1 MKKYVATLLLL
12 VGFSINCPA
21 QSVWKIS
28 RDDIQKSSY
37 LIMTDPYIEA
47 SFIPMMKGL
56 DEARDNTHV
65 LYCELTPEDFEKGVP
80 TLEKYI
86 ILPQENNLKG
96 FLTDSSFNY
105 IKQTI
110 QQYGND
116 TLAAIFQVLHPDFTR
131 LCLSSGTQTIGG
143 KATDLNQIID
153 FALINQLSSDSRPV
167 IGFETFENVMQLGFP
182 ADIIGNRAQSL
193 LQFCQT
199 IPNSHTLNKRITQ
212 AYRDGDLFILDQ
224 LINEKK
230 RSGQSERIDHM
241 NQKWTSR
248 IITVIR
254 DEPAIF
260 VINDTYA
267 LGKNGIFELLRKK
280 GYLIEAVE

>member
-1 MKKYVATLLLL
+1 MKKFVTTFLFFLI
-12 VGFSINCPA
+12 GFTMSCPA

-37 LIMTDPYIEA
+37 LIMTDPYIET
-47 SFIPMMKGL
+47 SFISTMKGL
-56 DEARDNTHV
+56 DEASTNTDII
-65 LYCELTPEDFEKGVP
+65 YCELTPQDFEEGMP
-80 TLEKYI
+80 SLEKYI

-131 LCLSSGTQTIGG
+131 LCLSSETQTIGG
-143 KATDLNQIID
+143 KATDIDQIID
-153 FALINQLSSDSRPV
+153 FALIKQLSSDNRPV
-167 IGFETFENVMQLGFP
+167 MGFESFENVMQLGFP

-199 IPNSHTLNKRITQ
+199 IPNSRTLNKRITQ
-212 AYRDGDLFILDQ
+212 AYRNGDLLILDQ

-241 NQKWTSR
+241 NQKWTAR
-248 IITVIR
+248 IITVIH

-280 GYLIEAVE
+280 G